1 MLSRTLHVN
10 PNEFLK
16 SRQGL
21 ILAQRLSRIIP
32 PIIGY
37 RMAYLVADLI
47 SARKGWSQVK
57 AVRCNQWVVRG
68 ERLSKT
74 DLDQVVRNTFRNIA
88 HNIYDLYHYL
98 DDPESHDR
106 MIDFSA
112 AARSVIAQ
120 SQSSEGMMLVS
131 MHLGNFDLAFKA
143 LTVKGLRGL
152 VFNQQAIESG
162 HQAQYQIRQQISE
175 DVRPIDMNTLR
186 HAVARLQ
193 GGGTVITM
201 VDWPVPQSKYAPNF
215 FGRPSTVSVHYI
227 YLAMKARVPVV
238 VLVLLREKDG
248 TYRFLVSEPITMQEY
263 PDKQE
268 GLVRNTENVLQVAEG
283 FLLQAPQQWAMSRP
297 VWPDLLAEVPE

>member
-1 MLSRTLHVN
+1 MLSRTLNFN

-21 ILAQRLSRIIP
+21 KLAQRLSRIIP
-32 PIIGY
+32 PVIGY

-68 ERLSKT
+68 ERLSGA
-74 DLDQVVRNTFRNIA
+74 DLDQVVRDTFRNIA
-88 HNIYDLYHYL
+88 HNIYDLYHYM
-98 DDPESHDR
+98 DDPSSHDR
-106 MIDFSA
+106 MINFSA
-112 AARSVIAQ
+112 ASLSVIAR
-120 SQSSEGMMLVS
+120 SQSSEGMVLVS

-143 LTVKGLRGL
+143 LTVKGLQGL

-162 HQAQYQIRQQISE
+162 HQAQYQIRQHISE

-186 HAVARLQ
+186 HAVTRLRE
-193 GGGTVITM
+193 GGTVITM
-201 VDWPVPQSKYAPNF
+201 VDWPVPESKYRPYF
-215 FGRPSTVSVHYI
+215 FGRPSMVAVHYV

-238 VLVLLREKDG
+238 LLVMLREKEH
-248 TYRFLVSEPITMQEY
+248 TYRFLVSEPIAMQEY

-268 GLVRNTENVLQVAEG
+268 GLVRNAEKVLRIAEG

-297 VWPDLLAEVPE
+297 VWPNFAGEVPE